1 LPVISLI
8 NIDNLR
14 LLIAEEDLSMKGSA
28 LTFREKLGYGM
39 GDAGCNMINGAI
51 MLFLT
56 YFYTDIFGLAPALV
70 GGLLLSVRV
79 LDAVTD
85 PIMGAIADRTQSRW
99 GRFRPW
105 LLWMSLPYVLFSVLM
120 FTTPEWTY
128 NSKVIYAF
136 VTYFLMSLTYTAI
149 SIPYCSLGG
158 VITNDPHERVSCQS
172 YRFVMVGVATLIL
185 SLSLLPLVDWF
196 GQGDKARG
204 YQMAMSVLA
213 LIGFFMFLFCFA
225 TVRERI
231 RPAVPNNDDLKNDLR
246 DVWKN
251 DQWVRM
257 LLLTFC
263 NVCPGFIRMAA
274 TMYYVTWVMGQ
285 STHFATLFISLG
297 VVGMMIGSTLAKV
310 LTDRWCKLKV
320 FFWTNILLAIFSCGF
335 YWLNPHA
342 TTLVVA
348 AYFVL
353 NILHQIPSP
362 LHWSLMADVDDYGEW
377 KTGKRSTG
385 ISFSGNLFFL
395 KVGLAVAGALVGFL
409 LSWYGYDA
417 GAKQQSGDTLH
428 GIVLMFTIIP
438 AVGYLITAGVV
449 RLLKVDNRLMHT
461 IQQDLALRRENF
473 RELHEIRPSHA
484 ATIKPGEVK

>member
-1 LPVISLI
+1 
-8 NIDNLR
+8 
-14 LLIAEEDLSMKGSA
+14 MKSAA
-28 LTFREKLGYGM
+28 LTVREKIGYGM
-39 GDAGCNMINGAI
+39 GDAGCNMIGGAI
-51 MLFLT
+51 MLFLN
-56 YFYTDIFGLAPALV
+56 YFYTDVFGLAPALV
-70 GGLLLSVRV
+70 GVLLLSVRV

-105 LLWMSLPYVLFSVLM
+105 LLWISLPYVLFSVLM
-120 FTTPEWTY
+120 FTTPDWTY

-149 SIPYCSLGG
+149 NIPYCSLGG
-158 VITNDPHERVSCQS
+158 VITNDPGERVSCQS
-172 YRFVMVGVATLIL
+172 YRFVMVGIATLIL
-185 SLSLLPLVDWF
+185 SLSLLPLAEWF
-196 GQGDKARG
+196 GGENKARG

-213 LIGFFMFLFCFA
+213 LIGLCMFLFCFA

-231 RPAVPNNDDLKNDLR
+231 RPAVPSNDDMKADLR

-251 DQWVRM
+251 DQWVRI

-297 VVGMMIGSTLAKV
+297 VIGMMVGSTLAKV

-320 FFWTNILLAIFSCGF
+320 FFWTNIALAIFSSGF
-335 YWLNPHA
+335 YFLDPQA
-342 TTLVVA
+342 TVLVVVM
-348 AYFVL
+348 YFFL

-377 KTGKRSTG
+377 KTGKRITG

-395 KVGLAVAGALVGFL
+395 KVGLAVAGAMVGFL
-409 LSWYGYDA
+409 LSYYGYDA
-417 GAKQQSGDTLH
+417 GAKTQAPSAIN
-428 GIVLMFTIIP
+428 GIVLLFTVIP
-438 AVGYLITAGVV
+438 GVGYLITAGVV
-449 RLLKVDNRLMHT
+449 RLLKVDRPMMKQ
-461 IQQDLALRRENF
+461 IQQDLEKRRASF
-473 RELHEIRPSHA
+473 QELNDYHDSKSA
-484 ATIKPGEVK
+484 VKPVNT